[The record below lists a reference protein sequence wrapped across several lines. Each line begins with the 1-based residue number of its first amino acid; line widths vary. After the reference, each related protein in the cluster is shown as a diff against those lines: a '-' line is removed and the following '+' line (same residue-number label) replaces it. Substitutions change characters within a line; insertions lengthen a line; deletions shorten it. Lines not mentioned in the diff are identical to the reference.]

1 MRLRCLAAT
10 LIVLGCQSLFAQSA
24 AGIQRVA
31 WLQGCWELSVPER
44 TVEEQWMAPRAGSMM
59 GMSRT
64 VRGGKLVAY
73 EMVLIR
79 EEGLAL
85 AYEAQPSGQPAATFL
100 STTVTGSQI
109 VFENPS
115 HDFPQQ
121 IGYQIR
127 EDALL
132 AWIAGSQN
140 GKTRRVEFP
149 YKRVACAARLNDQV
163 A

>member
-1 MRLRCLAAT
+1 MKIIRTLSVVFGVAGLLGLKVAAQ
-10 LIVLGCQSLFAQSA
+10 LLQ
-24 AGIQRVA
+24 GIQRVA
-31 WLQGCWELSVPER
+31 WLQGCWELSAPER

-79 EEGLAL
+79 EEGPAL
-85 AYEAQPSGQPAATFL
+85 AYEAHPSGQPVATFL
-100 STTVTGSQI
+100 STTVSASQA

-121 IGYQIR
+121 IGYQLN

-140 GKTRRVEFP
+140 GKSRRVEFP
-149 YKRVACAARLNDQV
+149 YKRVSCAR
-163 A
+163 

>member
-1 MRLRCLAAT
+1 MRRRRCLPCCWC
-10 LIVLGCQSLFAQSA
+10 LRLLGLEVVAQQPQ
-24 AGIQRVA
+24 GIQRVA
-31 WLQGCWELSVPER
+31 WLQGCWELSAAER

-79 EEGLAL
+79 EEGPAL
-85 AYEAQPSGQPAATFL
+85 AYEAHPSGQPVATFL
-100 STTVTGSQI
+100 STTVSASQV

-121 IGYQIR
+121 IGYQLK

-140 GKTRRVEFP
+140 GKSRRVEFP
-149 YKRVACAARLNDQV
+149 YKRVSCAR
-163 A
+163 